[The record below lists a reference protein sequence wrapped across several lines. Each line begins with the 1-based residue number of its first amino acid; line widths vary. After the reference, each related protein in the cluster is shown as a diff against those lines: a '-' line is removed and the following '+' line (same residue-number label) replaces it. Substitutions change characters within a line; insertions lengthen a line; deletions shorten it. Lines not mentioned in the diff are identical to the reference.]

1 MERWIKSIKEECL
14 NHYIVFGE
22 KHLRYL
28 VDEYV
33 MFYNTLRPHQRKDN
47 KPLSPQRPVPKPGE
61 HDLENIICKSR
72 LGGLLKHYRYA
83 A

>member
-1 MERWIKSIKEECL
+1 MVL
-14 NHYIVFGE
+14 GE
-22 KHLRYL
+22 KHLQYL

-33 MFYNTLRPHQRKDN
+33 AFYNTLRPHQGKDN
-47 KPLSPQRPVPKPGE
+47 KPLTPRGPVPDPSE
-61 HDLENIICKSR
+61 HDLENIICESR